1 MNILFIKIKYFFA
14 QLHYLKNRYMRTVR
28 YRISSIDIEKQTV
41 LLHIIHK
48 NIFIKQTLRAM
59 IGDPEI
65 IDGLSCQQA
74 CWIGVYYG
82 IARRRA
88 VMNTGRNDDR
98 KPSSDLPC
106 LLRYKRGRYKV
117 IRIHREGTV
126 GCVHVK
132 TQREL
137 TVSPIAIAQ
146 DEIFIRYFDP
156 NQACYIGMLA
166 GMALEKEKQACE
178 KKHPSS
184 YLRVV
189 K

>member
-1 MNILFIKIKYFFA
+1 MKPLFAKIKYFFTRLYA
-14 QLHYLKNRYMRTVR
+14 LKNKYVRTVR
-28 YRISSIDIEKQTV
+28 YRISSIDTEKQTV

-48 NIFIKQTLRAM
+48 NIFLKQTLRD
-59 IGDPEI
+59 IIHDPEI
-65 IDGLSCQQA
+65 IDGLSCRQA
-74 CWIGVYYG
+74 CWVGVYYG

-88 VMNTGRNDDR
+88 MMNAYRNDDR
-98 KPSSDLPC
+98 KPPSNLPY

-117 IRIHREGTV
+117 IRIHRDGTV
-126 GCVHVK
+126 GCVYVK

-137 TVSPIAIAQ
+137 TVLPVDIAQ
-146 DEIFIRYFDP
+146 DDIFIQYFDA

-166 GMALEKEKQACE
+166 GMMLEKEKQASE